1 MINSVFESLI
11 QVSLQQ
17 YIVVTSCEG
26 KWWSENLFHKVHKL
40 WHSPLFCPYHVY
52 HHIVLTLRKPQQIRR
67 KKYVCVDRL
76 IHLRIPLDFRRC

>member
-17 YIVVTSCEG
+17 YIVVTSFEG

-40 WHSPLFCPYHVY
+40 WHSPLFCPYPALSSY
-52 HHIVLTLRKPQQIRR
+52 FNDLNLLKTQQIRR
-67 KKYVCVDRL
+67 QNMSV
-76 IHLRIPLDFRRC
+76 

>member
-26 KWWSENLFHKVHKL
+26 KWWSENLFYKVHKL

-52 HHIVLTLRKPQQIRR
+52 HHIVLTFCENPN
-67 KKYVCVDRL
+67 RL
-76 IHLRIPLDFRRC
+76 EEKNMSV